1 MLPAGLPGRWC
12 FLAFTCMR
20 SCSTL
25 VRKMLIQKEK
35 KENLILIIDYFF
47 EKMSSYSRRSHKRE
61 FIKDK
66 GEADSMMSRHQGR
79 IRMSVQIRK
88 AKKSA
93 LLTFKRKCSSTS
105 SSFMDD
111 NCLEQERHVD
121 VSAHELVKL
130 VSAYLCSED
139 NVALLHPLLM
149 GISNCSSEVLDDMLQ
164 ILSTPPTPA
173 FSSSSS
179 SALSFINRLASTL
192 LDETMDD
199 IHRFNAAKILTNL
212 AATTTTTSTNTV
224 ARESDCDDDDDHVY
238 GGTATM
244 KEWCYLIIQSN
255 ALNALLQVISSF
267 VRNNENSKGAN
278 TVNTS
283 LCEQCCWVIA
293 NLAGDSYRSRMTIM
307 EKQITPS
314 ISVPS
319 LLVSVLQV
327 GINTVSSGL
336 CRNTIWTIRNLLR
349 GQSTT
354 DIIHQYFLS
363 ARHNDASGTY
373 LLKSKMVIQLLVAP
387 EMLSPAVETMK
398 SSVAVSWNEV
408 AIETCW
414 MVSSLTAKDDDV
426 VKLLCSYSDA
436 NSPCTTVFHAL
447 EVRLRAATE
456 AVCHD
461 SIDGILSDSTTGNAA
476 IPCIRSVS
484 NIAMACD
491 GNYIPQLIANE
502 AILKSLST
510 LIEYGAAGPIS
521 STHGSSLHC
530 DISLIA
536 SEAAWSAGS
545 LLFFTFEQSSTAYQ
559 ILIPSLCSALVSNT
573 SALSLK
579 REAISSLVNAVSAQ
593 RVAISSPV
601 DALSVPSLEKI
612 SGIVT
617 IQDPDAVLLAILNV
631 DHMIPVLVQLLS
643 HSDMETVVMALHL
656 VNASFRRLLNV
667 IPEGF
672 RFRQLFEECS
682 ILDALESIC
691 DRAASLK
698 SASSNNNISWFASEM
713 AADLIDDFFSDE
725 RLTQQEDVLEDERCS
740 SFKFGL
746 NPNEPF
752 KWNHTNVTAFEEGS
766 QSTIRSIGR
775 GRSNIPSWMQ
785 QP

>member
-1 MLPAGLPGRWC
+1 M
-12 FLAFTCMR
+12 
-20 SCSTL
+20 
-25 VRKMLIQKEK
+25 K
-35 KENLILIIDYFF
+35 
-47 EKMSSYSRRSHKRE
+47 
-61 FIKDK
+61 
-66 GEADSMMSRHQGR
+66 SRHQGR
-79 IRMSVQIRK
+79 IRLSVQIRK
-88 AKKSA
+88 AKKSE

-105 SSFMDD
+105 SSFMED
-111 NCLEQERHVD
+111 NCLEQERHGD

-139 NVALLHPLLM
+139 HVAFLHPLLM
-149 GISNCSSEVLDDMLQ
+149 GISNCSSEVLDDLLQ
-164 ILSTPPTPA
+164 ILSTPPNPS
-173 FSSSSS
+173 FSSS
-179 SALSFINRLASTL
+179 SALLLINRLASTL

-199 IHRFNAAKILTNL
+199 NHRFNAAKVLTNL
-212 AATTTTTSTNTV
+212 AATTTTTTTNSL
-224 ARESDCDDDDDHVY
+224 ARESDCDDVDDHVY

-244 KEWCYLIIQSN
+244 KEWCYLIIQSD
-255 ALNALLQVISSF
+255 ALSALLQVITSF
-267 VRNNENSKGAN
+267 VRKNKNSKGAN

-283 LCEQCCWVIA
+283 LCEQCCWAIA
-293 NLAGDSYRSRMTIM
+293 NLAGDSYRSRTTII
-307 EKQITPS
+307 EKQITS
-314 ISVPS
+314 SFSVPS
-319 LLVSVLQV
+319 LLINVLQV
-327 GINTVSSGL
+327 GINTISSGL

-363 ARHNDASGTY
+363 TRHNDASGTY
-373 LLKSKMVIQLLVAP
+373 LLQPKMVVQLLVAP
-387 EMLSPAVETMK
+387 EMFSSADGTWK

-426 VKLLCSYSDA
+426 VKLLCSYFDT
-436 NSPCTTVFHAL
+436 NSPCTTVFRAL

-461 SIDGILSDSTTGNAA
+461 SIDGLLSDSTTGNAA

-502 AILKSLST
+502 EILKSLST
-510 LIEYGAAGPIS
+510 LIECGAAGPNS

-559 ILIPSLCSALVSNT
+559 ILIPSLCSTLVSKT

-593 RVAISSPV
+593 RVAISSLV
-601 DALSVPSLEKI
+601 DAVSVSSLEKG

-631 DHMIPVLVQLLS
+631 DHMIPVIVQLLS

-656 VNASFRRLLNV
+656 VNASFRRLNV

-682 ILDALESIC
+682 ILDALDSIC
-691 DRAASLK
+691 DRVASMK
-698 SASSNNNISWFASEM
+698 SASSSNNISWFASEM

-725 RLTQQEDVLEDERCS
+725 ILTQQEDVSVDDHCS

-746 NPNEPF
+746 NPDEPF
-752 KWNHTNVTAFEEGS
+752 RWNHTNVTAFEGGP